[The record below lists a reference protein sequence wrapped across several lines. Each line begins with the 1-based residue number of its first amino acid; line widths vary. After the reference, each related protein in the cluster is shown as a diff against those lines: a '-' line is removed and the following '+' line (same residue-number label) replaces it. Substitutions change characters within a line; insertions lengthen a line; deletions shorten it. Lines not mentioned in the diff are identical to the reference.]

1 VFIFIDKMQISDQ
14 RVKQYQEL
22 YREKYGKDIDIAKA
36 RDELTALACYLDAIY
51 KFQNINNQEK

>member
-1 VFIFIDKMQISDQ
+1 MQISDQ